1 MSRFVG
7 LVTRSLRRVAR
18 AAPVRAVRD
27 TMRWRSFCSA
37 GNGFWGVYASF
48 KEAEADVPSGGLI
61 GYDNDAA
68 ADLYR
73 WKLDFMEP
81 SDYAV
86 LYWLE
91 RALTSGARVFDFGG
105 HVGLKYYSFR
115 SVGALNDPLTWT
127 VYDVPAV
134 VRAGRVLAQE
144 KGASALAFTETADDA
159 SGADVWLALGSAQF
173 VEAPIYSYL
182 ERLSRRPR
190 EVIISKSPMVEG
202 PRFVTLHTTGTMFCP
217 YLIENVADVIANMER
232 IGYQLLH
239 RWKNDEK
246 WCQIL
251 NRPDKSLYHY
261 TTLHFALRSGEP
273 AR

>member
-1 MSRFVG
+1 MSG
-7 LVTRSLRRVAR
+7 IGDLLQRSARRAIGAAPIR
-18 AAPVRAVRD
+18 AARD
-27 TMRWRSFCSA
+27 VVRWRSFQRSQNA
-37 GNGFWGVYASF
+37 FWGVYDSF
-48 KEAEADVPSGGLI
+48 KEAEADVPAGRRV

-91 RALTSGARVFDFGG
+91 KALTSGGRVFDFGG

-115 SVGALNDPLTWT
+115 SVGALGGPLTWT

-134 VRAGRVLAQE
+134 VRAGRELARE
-144 KGASALAFTETADDA
+144 RGADALAFTERADDA
-159 SGADVWLALGSAQF
+159 SGADVWLALGSAQYL
-173 VEAPIYSYL
+173 EAPIYSYL
-182 ERLSRRPR
+182 ERLGERPR
-190 EVIISKSPMVEG
+190 EVIISKSPMVEDA
-202 PRFVTLHTTGTMFCP
+202 RYVTLQTTGTMFCP
-217 YLIENVADVIANMER
+217 YLIEDVRDVIAHMER
-232 IGYQLLH
+232 IGYRLLH

-246 WCQIL
+246 SCRIL

-261 TTLHFALRSGEP
+261 TSLHFARRS
-273 AR
+273 

>member
-1 MSRFVG
+1 MSRIAS
-7 LVTRSLRRVAR
+7 LVKQSLRRVAGT
-18 AAPVRAVRD
+18 APVRVVRD
-27 TMRWRSFCSA
+27 GIRWRSFRSSQ
-37 GNGFWGVYASF
+37 NGFWGIYESF
-48 KEAEADVPSGGLI
+48 KDAEADVPAGRRI

-91 RALTSGARVFDFGG
+91 RALTPGARVFDFGG

-115 SVGALNDPLTWT
+115 SVGALQDPLTWT

-134 VRAGRVLAQE
+134 VRAGRVLARE
-144 KGASALAFTETADDA
+144 KGVDALAFTETVDDA

-202 PRFVTLHTTGTMFCP
+202 PRYVTLHTTGAMFCP
-217 YLIENVADVIANMER
+217 YLIENVGDVIANMER
-232 IGYQLLH
+232 IGYRLLH

-261 TTLHFALRSGEP
+261 TSLHFALRGDEP
-273 AR
+273 A